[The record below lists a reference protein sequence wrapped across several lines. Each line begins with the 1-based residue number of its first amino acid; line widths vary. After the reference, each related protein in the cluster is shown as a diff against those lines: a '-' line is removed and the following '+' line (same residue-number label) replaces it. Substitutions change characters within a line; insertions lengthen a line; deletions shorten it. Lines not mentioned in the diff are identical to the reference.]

1 MPSFNSKITQYNAAI
16 NLLSNG
22 KVDPVY
28 FLMGDDQFLQQFFIK
43 KLEENIFG
51 DDQINKMILS
61 VDDIGSKEVVNKINE
76 SDLFSSKR
84 LFILRNP
91 NALRGKTRDELVDYC
106 SKPTDSNCLILI
118 QDEYGM
124 KNKFI
129 KTLASNYRPI
139 STSTPFESDLI
150 KWAKLFFQ
158 DNGIEN
164 ISSNIIDKIIDIF
177 GDSVFGLKNEID
189 KLCLRI
195 ENTQNLNSADLK
207 HTLSLTRSYKK
218 FEFFNYLGKRDTHLS
233 IKLGRSLVS
242 KDSSMLDLL
251 RPLNEFFQ
259 ELLFIKI
266 FSGTNRSSNSYT
278 LLSPSVNRQLPN
290 YANNFSSKEI
300 VLAIKRLAKI
310 DKQIK
315 SSNIDDES
323 AITEFIYA
331 TTSHG

>member
-1 MPSFNSKITQYNAAI
+1 M
-16 NLLSNG
+16 
-22 KVDPVY
+22 
-28 FLMGDDQFLQQFFIK
+28 
-43 KLEENIFG
+43 
-51 DDQINKMILS
+51 
-61 VDDIGSKEVVNKINE
+61 
-76 SDLFSSKR
+76 
-84 LFILRNP
+84 
-91 NALRGKTRDELVDYC
+91 
-106 SKPTDSNCLILI
+106 
-118 QDEYGM
+118 
-124 KNKFI
+124 
-129 KTLASNYRPI
+129 
-139 STSTPFESDLI
+139 
-150 KWAKLFFQ
+150 
-158 DNGIEN
+158 
-164 ISSNIIDKIIDIF
+164 
-177 GDSVFGLKNEID
+177 
-189 KLCLRI
+189 RI
-195 ENTQNLNSADLK
+195 EKTQNLDSVDLK
-207 HTLSLTRSYKK
+207 HALSLTRSYKK

-290 YANNFSSKEI
+290 YAGNFSSKEI
-300 VLAIKRLAKI
+300 VSAIKRLAKI